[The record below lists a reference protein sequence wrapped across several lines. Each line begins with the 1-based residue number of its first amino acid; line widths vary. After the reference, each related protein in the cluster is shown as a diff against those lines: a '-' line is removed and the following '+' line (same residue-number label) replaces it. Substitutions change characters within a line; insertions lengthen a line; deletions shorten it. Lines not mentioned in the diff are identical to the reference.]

1 MIEDKWLTDAL
12 FTTVNT
18 KADLRKVK
26 SGVSGDFLSSS
37 LSKIINTTRINNLA
51 FQAWSA
57 RASERKST
65 LVFCVDVDHVHG
77 LTTTFR
83 ENGIDARSIVG
94 ADLIRDR
101 DATLDAFKRQDF
113 PVLLNCAIFTEGTD
127 IPNIDCVLLARPTK
141 SRNLLVQMIG
151 RGMRLS
157 DGKENCHVIDLVS
170 SLETG
175 IVSTPTLFGLD
186 PAEIVKEATID
197 DMKRLRE
204 NKLNS
209 IGLHGS
215 PHPNS
220 DGAEPGTASLV
231 FTDYDS
237 VQDLIEDTSG
247 ERHIRAISRLAWVQV
262 DRDRYILCAEEGSY
276 LTVEMADDDRYEVR
290 YTARIRPASSV
301 PGKRLAPFARPR
313 ILARLPTLSD
323 AVHSADTFATSSFA
337 WKFVAVNQPWR
348 KAPATEGQLEFL
360 NKYRDED
367 SQLTED
373 DVTKGKA
380 GDMITKIKFGAKGR
394 FDRIKAV
401 VKKQS
406 KEEEKRVEHRRSVE
420 REMVQVGR
428 LEA

>member
-1 MIEDKWLTDAL
+1 MIEEKWLTDAL

-26 SGVSGDFLSSS
+26 SGASGDFLSSS
-37 LSKIINTTRINNLA
+37 LSKVINTPRINNLTV
-51 FQAWSA
+51 QAWST

-65 LVFCVDVDHVHG
+65 LVFCVDVNHVNA
-77 LTTTFR
+77 LTNTFR
-83 ENGIDARSIVG
+83 ESGIDARSIVG
-94 ADLIRDR
+94 SDLIRDR

-151 RGMRLS
+151 RGMRLC

-186 PAEIVKEATID
+186 PSEIVQEATLDQMKTIRESKQNGID
-197 DMKRLRE
+197 LSSS
-204 NKLNS
+204 LS
-209 IGLHGS
+209 AS
-215 PHPNS
+215 S
-220 DGAEPGTASLV
+220 DSAEYGTASLV

-247 ERHIRAISRLAWVQV
+247 ERHIRAISKLAWVQV
-262 DRDRYILCAEEGSY
+262 DQNRYILCAEEGSF
-276 LTVEMADDDRYEVR
+276 LAIEKVAEENFHVR
-290 YTARIRPASSV
+290 YIARIGPTSRV
-301 PGKRLAPFARPR
+301 PGKKAAPFARPR
-313 ILARLPTLSD
+313 ILAMLPTLSD
-323 AVHSADTFATSSFA
+323 AVHSADTFANST
-337 WKFVAVNQPWR
+337 FVWRFIATNQPWR
-348 KAPATEGQLEFL
+348 KAPATDGQLDFL

-367 SQLTED
+367 SQLTAD

-380 GDMITKIKFGAKGR
+380 GDMITKIKFGARGR

-406 KEEEKRVEHRRSVE
+406 KEEEMRAEHRRSVD
-420 REMVQVGR
+420 REIVQVGR